1 MKFAQNTSLDMT
13 TINDNMSATTFVK
26 EPNVQ
31 QSTETRDIPKLMNT
45 APQNNIKDIQN
56 YLKDNN
62 DVKSII
68 NETYTG
74 PVDGKVNAELINVAS
89 NLESFISK
97 IISKNV
103 DGLILKTTAS
113 DLNNALKKVIAFNKI
128 SNQNIA
134 KISQDQRIYELG
146 KLKMKK

>member
-62 DVKSII
+62 NVKSII